1 MAGVKL
7 QAVTKSYDGKN
18 QIIQPLDVAIRD
30 GEFMVMVGPSGCGK
44 STLLRMVAGLEQVTT
59 GDIYIDN
66 ERVTNLE
73 PKDRGIAMVFQNYA
87 LYPHMSVE
95 QNMAYGLKIRG
106 MGKAH
111 IRQRV
116 LEAARS
122 LELEALLHRRPR
134 ELSGG
139 QRQRVAMGRAIVR
152 EPAVFLFDEPLSNL
166 DARLRVQMRLEL
178 QQLHRRLNT
187 TSLYVTHDQVE
198 AMTLAQRVMVMNKGV
213 LEQLGTPVEIYER
226 PATRFVSSFIGA
238 PSMNLLE
245 GQLSDDG
252 SRLVLADNFAVPL
265 SEAKARWAGRQLT
278 MGIRPEHIKLS
289 TQQAGGLPLV
299 VDTLEMLGADN
310 LAHGKWG
317 GSSVVVRL
325 PHVERPAAGST
336 LWLHLPAESLH
347 FFDTHNGHRLE

>member
-1 MAGVKL
+1 MAGVTL

-18 QIIQPLDVAIRD
+18 QIIQPLNVTIHD

-44 STLLRMVAGLEQVTT
+44 STLLRMVAGLERVTS

-66 ERVTNLE
+66 RRVTQEE

-95 QNMAYGLKIRG
+95 ENMAYGLKIRG
-106 MGKAH
+106 MGKEQ

-116 LEAARS
+116 LDAARS
-122 LELEALLHRRPR
+122 LELDHLLTRRPR

-139 QRQRVAMGRAIVR
+139 QRQRVAMGRALVR

-178 QQLHRRLNT
+178 QQLHRRLQT

-213 LEQLGTPVEIYER
+213 VEQLGTPVEIYER
-226 PATRFVSSFIGA
+226 PASQFVAAFIGA
-238 PSMNLLE
+238 PAMNLLK
-245 GQLSDDG
+245 GQFSSDG
-252 SRLVLADNFAVPL
+252 SRFNLDASHALPL
-265 SEAKARWAGRQLT
+265 SESKAKWAGRPVVL
-278 MGIRPEHIKLS
+278 GIRPEHIRQS
-289 TQQAGGLPLV
+289 SREQGGIPLR

-310 LAHGKWG
+310 LAHGRIG
-317 GSSVVVRL
+317 DTPLVVRL
-325 PHVERPAAGST
+325 AHSERPEPGTT
-336 LWLHLPAESLH
+336 LWLHLPSDALH
-347 FFDTHNGHRLE
+347 FFDSTHGKRLE

>member
-1 MAGVKL
+1 MAGVKF

-18 QIIQPLDVAIRD
+18 QIIQPLDVDIRD

-44 STLLRMVAGLEQVTT
+44 STLLRMVAGLEQVSS
-59 GDIYIDN
+59 GDIYIDR
-66 ERVTNLE
+66 ERVTDLE

-106 MGKAH
+106 MGKEH

-116 LEAARS
+116 LEAAKS

-178 QQLHRRLNT
+178 QQLHRRLQT

-226 PATRFVSSFIGA
+226 PATRFVASFIGA
-238 PSMNLLE
+238 PAMNLLE
-245 GQLSDDG
+245 GEISQDG
-252 SRLVLADNFAVPL
+252 ARLMLAESAIPL
-265 SEAKARWAGRQLT
+265 PQPKQQWAGRQLT
-278 MGIRPEHIKLS
+278 LGIRPEHIKLADRHS
-289 TQQAGGLPLV
+289 GLALAV
-299 VDTLEMLGADN
+299 ETLEMLGADN

-317 GSSVVVRL
+317 DHNMVVRL
-325 PHVERPAAGST
+325 PHVERPAIGSL
-336 LWLHLPAESLH
+336 LWLHLPSESLH
-347 FFDTHNGHRLE
+347 FFDTYNGQRLE

>member
-1 MAGVKL
+1 MAGVTL

-18 QIIQPLDVAIRD
+18 QIIQPLNVTIHD

-44 STLLRMVAGLEQVTT
+44 STLLRMVAGLERVSS

-66 ERVTNLE
+66 RRVTQEE

-87 LYPHMSVE
+87 LYPHMSIE
-95 QNMAYGLKIRG
+95 ENMAYGLKIRG
-106 MGKAH
+106 MGKEQ

-116 LEAARS
+116 LDAARS
-122 LELEALLHRRPR
+122 LELDHLLTRRPR

-178 QQLHRRLNT
+178 QQLHRRLQT

-213 LEQLGTPVEIYER
+213 VEQLGTPVEIYER
-226 PATRFVSSFIGA
+226 PASQFVAAFIGA
-238 PSMNLLE
+238 PAMNLLK
-245 GQLSDDG
+245 GQFSSDG
-252 SRLVLADNFAVPL
+252 SRFNLDASHALPL
-265 SEAKARWAGRQLT
+265 SESRAKWAGRPVVL
-278 MGIRPEHIKLS
+278 GIRPEHIRQS
-289 TQQAGGLPLV
+289 SREQGGIPLR

-310 LAHGKWG
+310 LAHGRIG
-317 GSSVVVRL
+317 DTPLVVRL
-325 PHVERPAAGST
+325 AHSERPEPGTT
-336 LWLHLPAESLH
+336 LWLHLPSDALH
-347 FFDTHNGHRLE
+347 FFDSTHGKRLE